1 MNRLPEPPK
10 IQITMP
16 RGVTEIDPFRHSR
29 ISRHDIG
36 RQLREAPSLY
46 LYYASLY
53 AKVSEMVDRL
63 SDKIQHLE
71 AELSVKYSKKSE
83 GVRRSRVKDIK
94 ALIYCNSEYMELQKV
109 LRRWRDAERMFKYI
123 EKTFD
128 KRTETLRSLNAND
141 RREKTESD
149 YSE

>member
-1 MNRLPEPPK
+1 
-10 IQITMP
+10 
-16 RGVTEIDPFRHSR
+16 
-29 ISRHDIG
+29 
-36 RQLREAPSLY
+36 LREAPSLY